1 MPWAILAVPS
11 FRNSRVGVTS
21 SGPWRGRPAK
31 VSHVREWMM
40 WSVVRLARIFNR
52 HLGELMAFF
61 TTMASVDVVAPPTG
75 THTLEAHYRKLA
87 SDA

>member
-1 MPWAILAVPS
+1 
-11 FRNSRVGVTS
+11 
-21 SGPWRGRPAK
+21 
-31 VSHVREWMM
+31 M